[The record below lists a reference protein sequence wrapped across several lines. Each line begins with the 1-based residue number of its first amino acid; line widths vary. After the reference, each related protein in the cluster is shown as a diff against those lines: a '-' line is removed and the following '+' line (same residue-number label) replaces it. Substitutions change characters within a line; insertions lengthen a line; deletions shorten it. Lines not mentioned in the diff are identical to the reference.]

1 MPAARFLHSGPLL
14 IQVANNGDRART
26 EHPMV
31 PVSVNDLL
39 RDAVACVAAGARALH
54 VHPRD
59 RDGRETVDAGVVN
72 RLAREIRAACGV
84 PVGVTTQEDIE
95 PDVDRRL
102 AQIRHWHT
110 PDYASVNMCE
120 EGSAEVMQTLL
131 DRGIGVEAGIWSVA
145 DADALAA
152 SGFANRITRVLVE
165 PNEWQVGSNTPATL
179 ELVERIHQTL
189 NGHGIIVPR
198 LQHSDGAMTWP
209 VLKDALRRK
218 LHTRIGFEDTLV
230 DPDGKPVNSNAE
242 LVHAAIRLRNQMR
255 NPS

>member
-1 MPAARFLHSGPLL
+1 MKSAPLL
-14 IQVANNGDRART
+14 IQVASNGDRARS

-39 RDAVACVAAGARALH
+39 RDAVACVVAGARALH

-59 RDGRETVDAGVVN
+59 GDGRETMDAGTVN
-72 RLAREIRAACGV
+72 RLAREMRAACGC
-84 PVGVTTQEDIE
+84 PVGVTTQEVIE

-102 AQIRHWHT
+102 AHIRQWRT

-120 EGSAEVMQTLL
+120 EGALEVMQTLL

-165 PNEWQVGSNTPATL
+165 PNEWQVGSDTPATL
-179 ELVERIHQTL
+179 ELIDRIHQTL
-189 NGHGIIVPR
+189 DGHGIIVPR
-198 LQHSDGAMTWP
+198 LQHSDGVMTWP
-209 VLKDALRRK
+209 VLKDALKRK
-218 LHTRIGFEDTLV
+218 LQTRIGFEDTLV
-230 DPDGKPVNSNAE
+230 DPDGKRVNSNAE
-242 LVHAAIRLRNQMR
+242 LIHAAIHLRTQAR
-255 NPS
+255 DLS